1 SSSAVKEEV
10 TPMMH
15 KMNSVHAKEKVRQ
28 YSDEYLLFGFIP
40 ATHDERLPFC
50 LLCHQCLTNESMKR
64 GRLENHLKAKHSI
77 HVNSKLEYFKSLK
90 EKFEKRSTINSLFSA
105 RSASKD
111 RGLEASYEIS
121 LLIAKCCKNHTI
133 GENLIKPAMS
143 TFLKVVLEKDDQ
155 DLKSMPLSNN
165 TVSSRIDEM
174 SCDVEV
180 QLVEKLKYT
189 NFSIQLDES
198 TVRDS
203 EALLMAYVRYVDNG
217 EFIEDMLFCE
227 ALETTTIAIDKY
239 KKLKTYLDDKQI
251 PMENIISFDG
261 KALVS
266 YLADIFEKLNVLNK
280 ELQGTNMTLVN
291 SKAKIFGFISF
302 LELSQE
308 NISVKKFEQ
317 FYWLNKCEVTDATC
331 LVIVEH
337 LKIMVSD
344 FNFKFSDLKEIN
356 YPSWMTQPL
365 LVDLSD
371 VTMEYQGE
379 LSELQNDDSI
389 KALFK
394 IKGTMMWLCEETQA
408 KYPNTSS
415 LARKLLLPFP
425 SSYLVEC
432 GFSAVNDLLL
442 KKRNRLDITKRGDLR
457 LKLTKFLPRIKSL
470 CSRHQAQGSH

>member
-1 SSSAVKEEV
+1 MLLVHCVIHRQNLVSKKVSPVLNETLNAVIKCIN
-10 TPMMH
+10 TI
-15 KMNSVHAKEKVRQ
+15 KANAKC
-28 YSDEYLLFGFIP
+28 
-40 ATHDERLPFC
+40 ERLFKQFC
-50 LLCHQCLTNESMKR
+50 
-64 GRLENHLKAKHSI
+64 
-77 HVNSKLEYFKSLK
+77 
-90 EKFEKRSTINSLFSA
+90 
-105 RSASKD
+105 KD
-111 RGLEASYEIS
+111 QNA
-121 LLIAKCCKNHTI
+121 
-133 GENLIKPAMS
+133 
-143 TFLKVVLEKDDQ
+143 D
-155 DLKSMPLSNN
+155 
-165 TVSSRIDEM
+165 
-174 SCDVEV
+174 
-180 QLVEKLKYT
+180 
-189 NFSIQLDES
+189 
-198 TVRDS
+198 
-203 EALLMAYVRYVDNG
+203 YVRLLLHTDVRWLSKGNCLKRFMELFDILS
-217 EFIEDMLFCE
+217 EF
-227 ALETTTIAIDKY
+227 
-239 KKLKTYLDDKQI
+239 LDDK
-251 PMENIISFDG
+251 PYMTLLLTVDG

-337 LKIMVSD
+337 LKIMVSN
-344 FNFKFSDLKEIN
+344 FNFRFSDLKEIN

-408 KYPNTSS
+408 TYPNASS

>member
-1 SSSAVKEEV
+1 E
-10 TPMMH
+10 H
-15 KMNSVHAKEKVRQ
+15 
-28 YSDEYLLFGFIP
+28 
-40 ATHDERLPFC
+40 
-50 LLCHQCLTNESMKR
+50 
-64 GRLENHLKAKHSI
+64 
-77 HVNSKLEYFKSLK
+77 
-90 EKFEKRSTINSLFSA
+90 NSLCNLVKCSPTNVIVHLA
-105 RSASKD
+105 PAICVASD
-111 RGLEASYEIS
+111 LFNFAVLH
-121 LLIAKCCKNHTI
+121 LL
-133 GENLIKPAMS
+133 
-143 TFLKVVLEKDDQ
+143 
-155 DLKSMPLSNN
+155 
-165 TVSSRIDEM
+165 SR
-174 SCDVEV
+174 
-180 QLVEKLKYT
+180 KK
-189 NFSIQLDES
+189 LDES

-251 PMENIISFDG
+251 PMENIISCDDGEFLDDKPYMTLLLTVDG

-344 FNFKFSDLKEIN
+344 FNFRFSDLKEIN

-442 KKRNRLDITKRGDLR
+442 KKRN
-457 LKLTKFLPRIKSL
+457 
-470 CSRHQAQGSH
+470 

>member
-1 SSSAVKEEV
+1 
-10 TPMMH
+10 
-15 KMNSVHAKEKVRQ
+15 
-28 YSDEYLLFGFIP
+28 
-40 ATHDERLPFC
+40 
-50 LLCHQCLTNESMKR
+50 
-64 GRLENHLKAKHSI
+64 
-77 HVNSKLEYFKSLK
+77 
-90 EKFEKRSTINSLFSA
+90 
-105 RSASKD
+105 
-111 RGLEASYEIS
+111 
-121 LLIAKCCKNHTI
+121 
-133 GENLIKPAMS
+133 
-143 TFLKVVLEKDDQ
+143 
-155 DLKSMPLSNN
+155 
-165 TVSSRIDEM
+165 
-174 SCDVEV
+174 
-180 QLVEKLKYT
+180 
-189 NFSIQLDES
+189 
-198 TVRDS
+198 
-203 EALLMAYVRYVDNG
+203 
-217 EFIEDMLFCE
+217 
-227 ALETTTIAIDKY
+227 
-239 KKLKTYLDDKQI
+239 
-251 PMENIISFDG
+251 MENIISCAADGAPVMMGKKNGVLKLLKDDNPQMLLVHCVIHRQNLVSKKVSPVLNETLNAVIKCINTIKANAKCERLFKQFCKDQNADYVRLLLHTDVRWLSNGNCLKRFMELFDILSEFLDDKPYMTLLLTVDG

-308 NISVKKFEQ
+308 NISVQKFEQ

-337 LKIMVSD
+337 LRIM
-344 FNFKFSDLKEIN
+344 
-356 YPSWMTQPL
+356 